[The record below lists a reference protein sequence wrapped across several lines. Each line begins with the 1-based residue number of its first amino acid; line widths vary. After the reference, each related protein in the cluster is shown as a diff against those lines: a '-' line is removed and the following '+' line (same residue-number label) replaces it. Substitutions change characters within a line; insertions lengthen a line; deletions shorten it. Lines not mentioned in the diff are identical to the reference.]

1 MVGSISAG
9 SFLDGVS
16 LVRLE
21 TIVVIDRAPQE
32 VFNYVTAPYL
42 WEAWHPATASVSDV
56 PERPIVVGESVRE
69 NIDVGFKQF
78 ATTWTVV
85 ECDSPRTWVIVTD
98 SGEGVARIRYEVTPM
113 GAGVRFRRILE
124 YRSRVLPWR
133 ALDSWL
139 MRWVLGRQSRKALDQ
154 LKAVLET

>member
-1 MVGSISAG
+1 MVQSISAG

-21 TIVVIDRAPQE
+21 TIVVIGRAPQE
-32 VFNYVTAPYL
+32 VFDYVTAPYL

-85 ECDSPRTWVIVTD
+85 ECDSPRSWVIVTD
-98 SGEGVARIRYEVTPM
+98 SGEGVARIRYEVAPL
-113 GAGVRFRRILE
+113 GAGSRFRRILE

-133 ALDSWL
+133 AIDSWL
-139 MRWVLGRQSRKALDQ
+139 MRWILARQSRKALDQ
-154 LKAVLET
+154 LKAALEA